1 MALEFA
7 NLRHHCRFMAV
18 EKENI
23 MIGLISRLLICMLG
37 LAVASAIIPGVNIS
51 GFWTLVGAAFLL
63 GIVNAFIR
71 PIAVILTFPITL
83 VTLGLFLL
91 VINAAMLGL
100 VASMMDGFTISG
112 FFSALFASIVISIVS
127 TLASWFIGNSGF
139 EIMTVRRG

>member
-1 MALEFA
+1 
-7 NLRHHCRFMAV
+7 
-18 EKENI
+18 

-37 LAVASAIIPGVNIS
+37 LAVASAIVPGVYIT
-51 GFWTLVGAAFLL
+51 GFWTLLGAAFLL

-71 PIAVILTFPITL
+71 PIAVLLTLPITL

-100 VASMMDGFTISG
+100 VASMMDGFAING
-112 FFSALFASIVISIVS
+112 FFSALGASIVISIVS
-127 TLASWFIGNSGF
+127 TLASWFIGSSGF